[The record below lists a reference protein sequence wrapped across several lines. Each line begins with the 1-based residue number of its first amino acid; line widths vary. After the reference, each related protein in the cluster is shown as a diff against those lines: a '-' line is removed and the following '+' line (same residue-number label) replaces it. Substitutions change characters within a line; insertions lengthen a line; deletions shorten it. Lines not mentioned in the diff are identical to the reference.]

1 MSVNTCRLI
10 DDTVK
15 ESLDTTGDARSE
27 NAKFIGTGC
36 LGARTAAK
44 GATET
49 EAAQASLEGESAYF
63 FHKIRN
69 KLIMWHSLRPCGR
82 FEHTACAKKPLA
94 GFL

>member
-1 MSVNTCRLI
+1 MNTFGFI
-10 DDTVK
+10 EDAVE
-15 ESLDTTGDARSE
+15 ESLEIIGEALAE
-27 NAKFIGTGC
+27 NGKVIITGC

-69 KLIMWHSLRPCGR
+69 KLIMWHSLCPCGR
-82 FEHTACAKKPLA
+82 LEHTACAKKPLT